1 MSRYLNSST
10 YIRFQRIF
18 LVILTTKN
26 WFSAIAV
33 WMGLLSH
40 CLIRFRNGRIFQ
52 VDKKCWVSYL
62 ERVYLYHHFP
72 EAKLSEEIVKLEYKG
87 RELILHF
94 GRYGVGTIL
103 EIFGGQPYS
112 EFFNTVDI
120 KGKEIIDVGAAFGD
134 TAIMFLIAGAKY
146 VHSVE
151 ASPSYFLLA
160 KKNIE
165 DNGYS
170 DCCSM
175 TLAAMGGAEGFLEID
190 ENLDTMFGKGIE
202 SSAFGQKVP
211 IVTLEQIVKKHSV
224 RDGVLK
230 LDVEGYEYEILLNA
244 PVEIIRCFSNI
255 FLEYHYGHI
264 KIKECLERAGFAVR
278 YTHSHPV
285 HMEHLVGD
293 AANMEVGNLY
303 ASRVG

>member
-1 MSRYLNSST
+1 MSRYLNSSS

-26 WFSAIAV
+26 WFSAIAI

-40 CLIRFRNGRIFQ
+40 CLIRFRNEKIFQ
-52 VDKKCWVSYL
+52 LDKKSWVSYL
-62 ERVYLYHHFP
+62 ERVYLYHYFP
-72 EAKLSEEIVKLEYKG
+72 EAKLSEEMVSLEYKG
-87 RELILHF
+87 RELKLHF

-120 KGKEIIDVGAAFGD
+120 KGKDIIDVGAAFGD

-170 DCCSM
+170 NCCTM

-190 ENLDTMFGKGIE
+190 ENLDNMFGKGIE
-202 SSAFGQKVP
+202 NSAFGRKVP
-211 IVTLEQIVKKHSV
+211 IVTLEQIVKKCSV
-224 RDGVLK
+224 KDGVLK
-230 LDVEGYEYEILLNA
+230 LDVEGYEYEILLSA

-255 FLEYHYGHI
+255 FLEYHYGYI
-264 KIKECLERAGFAVR
+264 KIKECLERAGFSVKF
-278 YTHSHPV
+278 TDPHPV

-303 ASRVG
+303 ASRIG